1 MLNGFQPPSVL
12 LKCWMGS
19 SDNGTGC
26 SGKNR
31 LLGYRSSPSGPMDAL
46 AFRIGNR
53 LLGNEKATGLEM
65 TLRGGTYRF
74 RCDMQFCLTG
84 ADMSA
89 TLDGVPVPM
98 YTPVTAGSGSILV
111 LGEAAAGMRTY
122 LLVAGGLDMPLTLGS
137 ASTFTLGGFGGHTG
151 AGASYRCGTARSQ
164 RYWHSAWCAGHA
176 VPSGIDSGMEHR
188 GNSGTSLY
196 RGISLCLPIWAAD
209 RDRMGGSL

>member
-53 LLGNEKATGLEM
+53 LLGNEKARSRNDI
-65 TLRGGTYRF
+65 RGGTYRF

-111 LGEAAAGMRTY
+111 LGEAAGMRTY
-122 LLVAGGLDMPLTLGS
+122 LLVAGLTCRSRLEVHPRLRL
-137 ASTFTLGGFGGHTG
+137 ADLAVIPAPRFVQVRYCAF
-151 AGASYRCGTARSQ
+151 AGTGTAR
-164 RYWHSAWCAGHA
+164 AGHA

-196 RGISLCLPIWAAD
+196 RGISRLPIWSA
-209 RDRMGGSL
+209 

>member
-1 MLNGFQPPSVL
+1 
-12 LKCWMGS
+12 MG
-19 SDNGTGC
+19 
-26 SGKNR
+26 
-31 LLGYRSSPSGPMDAL
+31 A
-46 AFRIGNR
+46 
-53 LLGNEKATGLEM
+53 GLEM

-151 AGASYRCGTARSQ
+151 AALRTGAVLRVRKGTGTAL
-164 RYWHSAWCAGHA
+164 CAGHA

-196 RGISLCLPIWAAD
+196 RGISLCLPIWSD
-209 RDRMGGSL
+209 